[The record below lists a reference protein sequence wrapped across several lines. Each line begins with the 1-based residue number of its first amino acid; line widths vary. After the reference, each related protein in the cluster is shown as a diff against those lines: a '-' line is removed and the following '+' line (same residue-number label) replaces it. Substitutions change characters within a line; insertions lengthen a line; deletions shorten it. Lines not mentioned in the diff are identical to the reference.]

1 MGSTAL
7 AGAAV
12 SFPSVLTAKNKGKEV
27 IRFALIGCGGRGKGA
42 AAQVMNS
49 PHKTE
54 CVALADAFM
63 DTAKGA
69 QNYLKHVGHGDKLK
83 LSDDTIFAGL
93 DAYKKVMEM
102 DNVDL
107 VLLTTSPG
115 FRPLHFEH
123 AIKKGKHVF
132 MEKPVATD
140 GAGVRRVLA
149 ANEEA
154 KKKNLMVAVGLQR
167 HHEDNYIET
176 VKRIQDGAIGELNY
190 ARVFWNSGGVWTK
203 KRTPSQTEMEYQV
216 RNWFYFNWLCGDHIV
231 EQHIHNTDIINW
243 IKGSYPIKANGH
255 GGRQV
260 RGNPANDP
268 DWKEHGEIYDHHF
281 VEFEYADGFRMYSQC
296 RHISNCWQ
304 NVSEHIYGSEGNS
317 AISRH
322 QIFPKEG
329 SFDVMPSEKPKFVS
343 GFDRVRGAVVT
354 TPAPLKIPKKPW
366 RYPGKRVGG
375 HQQEQLNMIDA
386 LAKGEVYNEGEYGA
400 KSTMTNI
407 LGRCATYSGKE
418 VSWNQAL
425 SSKIELCPGIDSLT
439 WESEA
444 PVKPNAQGGYD
455 APVPGKT
462 RVI

>member
-1 MGSTAL
+1 
-7 AGAAV
+7 
-12 SFPSVLTAKNKGKEV
+12 
-27 IRFALIGCGGRGKGA
+27 
-42 AAQVMNS
+42 
-49 PHKTE
+49 
-54 CVALADAFM
+54 
-63 DTAKGA
+63 
-69 QNYLKHVGHGDKLK
+69 
-83 LSDDTIFAGL
+83 
-93 DAYKKVMEM
+93 KVMEM

-123 AIKKGKHVF
+123 AVKKGKHVF

-154 KKKNLMVAVGLQR
+154 KKKNLMVTVGLQR
-167 HHEDNYIET
+167 HHEPNYIET

-203 KRTPSQTEMEYQV
+203 KRTSSQNELEYQV

-304 NVSEHIYGSEGNS
+304 NVSEHIHGSEGYS
-317 AISRH
+317 ALSRH
-322 QIFPKEG
+322 QIFPKTG
-329 SFDVMPSEKPKFVS
+329 D
-343 GFDRVRGAVVT
+343 
-354 TPAPLKIPKKPW
+354 PW
-366 RYPGKRVGG
+366 RYPGKKVGG

-386 LAKGEVYNEGEYGA
+386 LARGEIYNEGEYGA

-425 SSKIELCPGIDSLT
+425 TSKIELCPDIDSLT

-444 PVKPNAQGGYD
+444 PVQPNSAGGYD
-455 APVPGKT
+455 AAVPGKT
-462 RVI
+462 RVV

>member
-1 MGSTAL
+1 MSEQDSVSRRKFMGSAVL
-7 AGAAV
+7 ASAAV
-12 SFPSVLTAKNKGKEV
+12 SFPNVLTAESKGKEV

-69 QNYLKHVGHGDKLK
+69 QNYLKHVGHEDKLK
-83 LSDDTIFAGL
+83 VTDDTIFAGL

-123 AIKKGKHVF
+123 AVKKGKHVF

-154 KKKNLMVAVGLQR
+154 KKKNLMVTVGLQR

-203 KRTPSQTEMEYQV
+203 KRTSSQNELEYQV

-243 IKGSYPIKANGH
+243 IKGSYPVKANGH

-268 DWKEHGEIYDHHF
+268 DWKDHGEIYDHHF

-304 NVSEHIYGSEGNS
+304 NVSEHIYGSEGHS
-317 AISRH
+317 AVSPH
-322 QIFPKEG
+322 LIFPK
-329 SFDVMPSEKPKFVS
+329 S
-343 GFDRVRGAVVT
+343 GD
-354 TPAPLKIPKKPW
+354 PW
-366 RYPGKRVGG
+366 RYPGQKVGG

-386 LAKGEVYNEGEYGA
+386 LAKGEVYNEGDYGA

-425 SSKIELCPGIDSLT
+425 TSKIELCPNIDSLT
-439 WESEA
+439 WESDA
-444 PVKPNAQGGYD
+444 PVQPNSAGGYD

-462 RVI
+462 RVV

>member
-1 MGSTAL
+1 MGSAAL
-7 AGAAV
+7 ASAAV
-12 SFPSVLTAKNKGKEV
+12 SFPNILSAKSKGKEV

-69 QNYLKHVGHGDKLK
+69 QNYLKHVGHEDKLK
-83 LSDDTIFAGL
+83 VTDDTIFAGL

-123 AIKKGKHVF
+123 AINKGKHVF
-132 MEKPVATD
+132 MEKPVGTD
-140 GAGVRRVLA
+140 GAGIRRVLA
-149 ANEEA
+149 ANEIA
-154 KKKNLMVAVGLQR
+154 KQKNLMVAVGLQR
-167 HHEDNYIET
+167 HHEPNYIET
-176 VKRIQDGAIGELNY
+176 VKRIQDGAIGDLSY
-190 ARVFWNSGGVWTK
+190 ARVFWNGGGVWTK
-203 KRTPSQTEMEYQV
+203 KRTSSQNDMEYQV

-243 IKGSYPIKANGH
+243 IKGAYPIKANGH

-268 DWKEHGEIYDHHF
+268 DWKDHGEIFDHHF

-296 RHISNCWQ
+296 RHIKGCSQ
-304 NVSEHIYGSEGNS
+304 NVSEHIYGADGYSQVGGP
-317 AISRH
+317 H
-322 QIFPKEG
+322 TIFPK
-329 SFDVMPSEKPKFVS
+329 S
-343 GFDRVRGAVVT
+343 GD
-354 TPAPLKIPKKPW
+354 PW
-366 RYPGKRVGG
+366 RYPGKKVGG

-386 LAKGEVYNEGEYGA
+386 LAKG
-400 KSTMTNI
+400 
-407 LGRCATYSGKE
+407 R
-418 VSWNQAL
+418 
-425 SSKIELCPGIDSLT
+425 SL
-439 WESEA
+439 
-444 PVKPNAQGGYD
+444 Q
-455 APVPGKT
+455 
-462 RVI
+462 

>member
-1 MGSTAL
+1 MSNQDSVSRRNFMGSAAL

-12 SFPSVLTAKNKGKEV
+12 SFPNVLTAKSKGKEV

-69 QNYLKHVGHGDKLK
+69 QNYLKHVGHEDKLK
-83 LSDDTIFAGL
+83 VTDDTIFAGL

-123 AIKKGKHVF
+123 AINKGKHVF
-132 MEKPVATD
+132 MEKPVGTD
-140 GAGVRRVLA
+140 GAGIRRVLA
-149 ANEEA
+149 ANEIA

-167 HHEDNYIET
+167 HHEPNYIET
-176 VKRIQDGAIGELNY
+176 VKRIQDGAIGDLSY
-190 ARVFWNSGGVWTK
+190 ARVFWNGGGVWTK
-203 KRTPSQTEMEYQV
+203 KRTSSQNDMEYQV

-243 IKGSYPIKANGH
+243 IKGAYPIKANGH

-268 DWKEHGEIYDHHF
+268 DWKDHGEIFDHHF

-296 RHISNCWQ
+296 RHIKGCSQ
-304 NVSEHIYGSEGNS
+304 NVSEHIYGADGYSQVGGP
-317 AISRH
+317 H
-322 QIFPKEG
+322 TIFPK
-329 SFDVMPSEKPKFVS
+329 S
-343 GFDRVRGAVVT
+343 GD
-354 TPAPLKIPKKPW
+354 PW
-366 RYPGKRVGG
+366 RYPGKKVGG

-386 LAKGEVYNEGEYGA
+386 LAKGEVYNEGDYGA

-418 VSWNQAL
+418 VTFDQAL
-425 SSKIELCPGIDSLT
+425 NSKVELCPNIDSLT

-444 PVKPNAQGGYD
+444 PVQMNSAGGYD

>member
-1 MGSTAL
+1 MSNTDSVSRRKFMGSAAL
-7 AGAAV
+7 ASAAV
-12 SFPSVLTAKNKGKEV
+12 SFPNVLTAESKGKEV

-69 QNYLKHVGHGDKLK
+69 QNYLKNVGHEDKLK
-83 LSDDTIFAGL
+83 VTDDSIFAGL

-123 AIKKGKHVF
+123 AVKKGKHVF

-154 KKKNLMVAVGLQR
+154 KQKGLMVAVGLQR
-167 HHEDNYIET
+167 HHETNYIET

-203 KRTPSQTEMEYQV
+203 KRTSSQNELEYQV

-268 DWKEHGEIYDHHF
+268 DWKDHGEIYDHHF

-304 NVSEHIYGSEGNS
+304 NVSEHINGSEGYS

-322 QIFPKEG
+322 QIFPK
-329 SFDVMPSEKPKFVS
+329 S
-343 GFDRVRGAVVT
+343 GD
-354 TPAPLKIPKKPW
+354 PW
-366 RYPGKRVGG
+366 RYPGQKVGG

-386 LAKGEVYNEGEYGA
+386 LAKGEIYNEGDYGA

-418 VSWNQAL
+418 VSWDQAL
-425 SSKIELCPGIDSLT
+425 TSKIDLCPNIDSLT

-444 PVKPNAQGGYD
+444 PVQPNAAGGYD
-455 APVPGKT
+455 APVPGKS
-462 RVI
+462 RVV

>member
-1 MGSTAL
+1 MSNTESVSRRKFMGSAAL

-12 SFPSVLTAKNKGKEV
+12 SFPNVLTAESKGKEV

-69 QNYLKHVGHGDKLK
+69 QNYLKHVGHEDKLK
-83 LSDDTIFAGL
+83 LTDDTIFAGL

-123 AIKKGKHVF
+123 AINKGKHVF

-203 KRTPSQTEMEYQV
+203 KRTSSQNELEYQV

-296 RHISNCWQ
+296 RHIRNCWQ
-304 NVSEHIYGSEGNS
+304 NVSEHIYGSEGHS
-317 AISRH
+317 SVAAH
-322 QIFPKEG
+322 QIFPK
-329 SFDVMPSEKPKFVS
+329 S
-343 GFDRVRGAVVT
+343 GD
-354 TPAPLKIPKKPW
+354 PW

-386 LAKGEVYNEGEYGA
+386 LAKGEIYNEGDYGA

-418 VSWNQAL
+418 ISWNQAL
-425 SSKIELCPGIDSLT
+425 TSKVELCPGIDSLT

-444 PVKPNAQGGYD
+444 PVKPNAAGGYD

-462 RVI
+462 RVV

>member
-1 MGSTAL
+1 MSDQDSVSRRKFMGSAAL

-12 SFPSVLTAKNKGKEV
+12 SFPNVLTAESKGKEV

-69 QNYLKHVGHGDKLK
+69 QNYLKHVGHEDKLK

-123 AIKKGKHVF
+123 AVNKGKHVF

-149 ANEEA
+149 ANEKA
-154 KKKNLMVAVGLQR
+154 KEKNLMVAVGLQR
-167 HHEDNYIET
+167 HHEPNYIET

-203 KRTPSQTEMEYQV
+203 KRTSSQNELEYQI

-268 DWKEHGEIYDHHF
+268 DWKDHGEIYDHHF

-304 NVSEHIYGSEGNS
+304 NVSEHIYGSEGHS
-317 AISRH
+317 AVSPH
-322 QIFPKEG
+322 LIFPK
-329 SFDVMPSEKPKFVS
+329 S
-343 GFDRVRGAVVT
+343 GD
-354 TPAPLKIPKKPW
+354 PW
-366 RYPGKRVGG
+366 RYPGQKVGG

-386 LAKGEVYNEGEYGA
+386 LAKGEVYNEGDYGA

-425 SSKIELCPGIDSLT
+425 TSKIELCPNIDSLT
-439 WESEA
+439 WESDA
-444 PVKPNAQGGYD
+444 PVQPNSAGGYD

-462 RVI
+462 RVV

>member
-1 MGSTAL
+1 MSDQDSVSRRKFMGSAAL

-12 SFPSVLTAKNKGKEV
+12 SFPNVLTAESKGKEV

-69 QNYLKHVGHGDKLK
+69 QNYLKHVGHEDKLK

-123 AIKKGKHVF
+123 AVNKGKHVF

-149 ANEEA
+149 ANEKA
-154 KKKNLMVAVGLQR
+154 KEKNLMVAVGLQR
-167 HHEDNYIET
+167 HHEPNYIET

-203 KRTPSQTEMEYQV
+203 KRTSSQNELEYQV

-268 DWKEHGEIYDHHF
+268 DWKDHGEIYDHHF

-304 NVSEHIYGSEGNS
+304 NVSEHIYGSEGHS
-317 AISRH
+317 AVSPH
-322 QIFPKEG
+322 LIFPK
-329 SFDVMPSEKPKFVS
+329 S
-343 GFDRVRGAVVT
+343 GD
-354 TPAPLKIPKKPW
+354 PW
-366 RYPGKRVGG
+366 RYPGQKVGG

-386 LAKGEVYNEGEYGA
+386 LAKGEVYNEGDYGA

-425 SSKIELCPGIDSLT
+425 TSKIELCPNIDSLT
-439 WESEA
+439 WESDA
-444 PVKPNAQGGYD
+444 PVQPNSAGGYD

-462 RVI
+462 RVV